1 MPPLRHSDLVNTLVV
16 GVNDTVVAGLLGVPA
31 GLCAALRVR
40 LLIQL
45 LGNLVERLLDF
56 FGGLLDGLDVGALV
70 DFLQVVN
77 SGLLK
82 YNKGVYNFQQASG
95 RRVTS
100 TFQNYTSF
108 NSTFSVQFSLRY
120 RFN

>member
-16 GVNDTVVAGLLGVPA
+16 SVNDTVVAGLLGVPA

-77 SGLLK
+77 GGLDGSLL
-82 YNKGVYNFQQASG
+82 GSVDLVAQLV
-95 RRVTS
+95 RV
-100 TFQNYTSF
+100 
-108 NSTFSVQFSLRY
+108 FSVW
-120 RFN
+120 

>member
-16 GVNDTVVAGLLGVPA
+16 SVNDTVVAGLLGVTA

-56 FGGLLDGLDVGALV
+56 LGGLLDGLDVGALV
-70 DFLQVVN
+70 DFLQM
-77 SGLLK
+77 L
-82 YNKGVYNFQQASG
+82 
-95 RRVTS
+95 
-100 TFQNYTSF
+100 
-108 NSTFSVQFSLRY
+108 SLIHISEPTRP
-120 RFN
+120 